1 MYIYITESST
11 KEKKIE
17 MNSKKIKLANENE
30 NDLMHQFFTQFGWKK
45 QNHLTEKGKDIESC
59 RPYSSISS
67 KYHYSFPLIY

>member
-30 NDLMHQFFTQFGWKK
+30 NDLMHQFFTQFG
-45 QNHLTEKGKDIESC
+45 
-59 RPYSSISS
+59 
-67 KYHYSFPLIY
+67 